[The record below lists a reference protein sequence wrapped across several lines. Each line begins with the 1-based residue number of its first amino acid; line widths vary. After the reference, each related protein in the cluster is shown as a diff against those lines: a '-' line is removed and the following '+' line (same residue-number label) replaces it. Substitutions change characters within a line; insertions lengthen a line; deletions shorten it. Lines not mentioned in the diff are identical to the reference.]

1 MNRGLGIILAVL
13 VGIAAGMCFLL
24 SINSVVHQ
32 SMLPLGADLRSINGD
47 LASIKNHLTSGGGN
61 GPVLDR
67 LTVIE
72 RRLKNIE
79 DKMTAAPAGEPT
91 AKQQMPPS
99 EDYNKFY
106 TIEVGKSYVKGKKDA
121 PVTIVAFTDFQC
133 PFCARFHTPFQ
144 EALKAYSGKAN
155 FIIKNYPLPFHP
167 FAKPA
172 AKVALAAG
180 EQGKYFEMTDILL
193 ENQQKLNDAGYQELA
208 KKIGL
213 NVTKLMKDLKDK
225 DAEYEEIL
233 TKDTQ
238 LAGTVDVRGTPTFFI
253 NGKKTMARD
262 VESIK
267 AAIDKALSEKGAK

>member
-1 MNRGLGIILAVL
+1 MNKGLGIVLAIL
-13 VGIAAGMCFLL
+13 VGITAGMCFLL

-47 LASIKNHLTSGGGN
+47 LTSIKSSLASGAGN
-61 GPVLDR
+61 NQVLDR

-106 TIEVGKSYVKGKKDA
+106 SIEVGKSYVKGKKDA

-133 PFCARFHTPFQ
+133 PFCSRFHTPFQ

-180 EQGKYFEMTDILL
+180 EQGKYFEMADILL
-193 ENQQKLNDAGYQELA
+193 ENQQKLNDEGYKELA
-208 KKIGL
+208 KKVGL
-213 NVTKLMKDLKDK
+213 NVDKLMKDLKDK

-233 TKDTQ
+233 DKDTQ
-238 LAGTVDVRGTPTFFI
+238 LASTVDVRGTPTFFI

-267 AAIDKALSEKGAK
+267 AAIEKELAAKGGK